1 MDMLAYLTELIKT
14 RKEVGIPGL
23 GTIYKKKSPGRY
35 DAETHSFLPPSYV
48 LDFSSEVREQALLI
62 AHICK
67 KRNISADA
75 ASYYV
80 DQFSDEIKRQLQEHS
95 EASFYPLG
103 TLYGSME
110 TLSFKPVNDQNFGFD
125 FYGLPPVKEEAGLA
139 AEQEMP
145 ASSTEPVTEDPQPE
159 SESFTGE
166 ETRVHQVTEEQLE
179 LENSNADVSEEE
191 TTSLDPAEEQ
201 ELSDRIDEPANEEIP
216 GIEEISAQQEEVPAV
231 EEIPEQQ
238 EEAQPEEAA
247 TEEPEPD
254 TEEKELTND
263 DTAHDENIHHEAA
276 EALPETEAPAEQ
288 STVAEVSGIEDQTQ
302 SQALVEQQPAEQLPR
317 AEVPANTEENQV
329 KAVADEQP
337 VYEEIAEVE
346 LPKKPVA
353 QPVIETVVPT
363 SINDIYAQANRAV
376 FEPRPTP
383 VLEQPPIEREKTT
396 ETGFYNSDG
405 EHTDKANTPI
415 YLKILIALLLVLI
428 GLAAAYFIRPDLFD
442 PILKN
447 GQSAVTPPAQTSTM
461 QDAKLT
467 ADSLAKADSL
477 KRSSAQTLPAADTA
491 KKDSSAATKPV
502 AAKPVV
508 PKPETAAPVTPKTI
522 ATTPPAAATVTT
534 YEVIGSSVTSQREA
548 DRFIANMK
556 SLGITAKAIPP
567 TNGRKIIKLSVGSF
581 KDYNTAHAERPKLE
595 KKLGIKDTYIHT
607 NKPL

>member
-48 LDFSSEVREQALLI
+48 LDFSSEVREQTLLI

-67 KRNISADA
+67 KRNISPDA
-75 ASYYV
+75 ATYYV
-80 DQFSDEIKRQLQEHS
+80 DQFSDEIKKQLEEHE

-103 TLYGSME
+103 TLYGSPE

-125 FYGLPPVKEEAGLA
+125 FYGLPPVKEEAELV
-139 AEQEMP
+139 AEPEEILP
-145 ASSTEPVTEDPQPE
+145 YSTEPVITDLQ
-159 SESFTGE
+159 SEE
-166 ETRVHQVTEEQLE
+166 EVLNEERDIHQVTEEQLE
-179 LENSNADVSEEE
+179 LENSNADLREEE
-191 TTSLDPAEEQ
+191 IPSLNPAEQQALSERVDEVVATEAPPIEIPAIEEKPAEELPVT
-201 ELSDRIDEPANEEIP
+201 EVYEVEEEI
-216 GIEEISAQQEEVPAV
+216 
-231 EEIPEQQ
+231 
-238 EEAQPEEAA
+238 QPLAIA
-247 TEEPEPD
+247 
-254 TEEKELTND
+254 D
-263 DTAHDENIHHEAA
+263 D
-276 EALPETEAPAEQ
+276 
-288 STVAEVSGIEDQTQ
+288 
-302 SQALVEQQPAEQLPR
+302 
-317 AEVPANTEENQV
+317 
-329 KAVADEQP
+329 QP

-346 LPKKPVA
+346 LPKKPVE

-363 SINDIYAQANRAV
+363 TINDAYAQPNRAV

-383 VLEQPPIEREKTT
+383 VPEQLVEREQIT

-405 EHTDKANTPI
+405 EYSDKAKTPV
-415 YLKILIALLLVLI
+415 YLKILIALLLILI

-442 PILKN
+442 PILKR
-447 GQSAVTPPAQTSTM
+447 GESTTALPVESGPSV

-477 KRSSAQTLPAADTA
+477 KRSSEKVLPIKDTT
-491 KKDSSAATKPV
+491 KKDSSAITKPA

-508 PKPETAAPVTPKTI
+508 PKPETTIPVTPTTT
-522 ATTPPAAATVTT
+522 ATTPPAVETGTT
-534 YEVIGSSVTSQREA
+534 YEVIGSSVTSQKEA
-548 DRFIANMK
+548 ERFIANMK

-567 TNGRKIIKLSVGSF
+567 TNGRKIIKLSIGSF
-581 KDYNTAHAERPKLE
+581 KDYNTAHQERPKLE